1 MTAGRRP
8 SALRCCRDL
17 GAGSRHRSISSAKLS
32 APPSRALKGAT
43 AAFREID
50 RPQRVGHGPSLH
62 HDERRLDDRHR
73 PFMSDGEPR
82 AIEPPLARLVSM
94 PADPAQPF
102 APLQSGHS
110 DTPLAGSVLDW
121 SAAEEDAYT
130 LKQRSADASSLMVSA
145 SRPHKESTCTPDA
158 LCRLGAI
165 QMPQG
170 LAAAAKSCLV
180 LIVDRNGPIV
190 SVWRASRTIRCVAKP
205 RKGACRSFA
214 SAPCARRG
222 SRRQSAMLAAASTV
236 TAF

>member
-50 RPQRVGHGPSLH
+50 RPQRVGHGPTLR

-130 LKQRSADASSLMVSA
+130 LKQRSADASSSWFRPAVLIRSQHALRMLSA
-145 SRPHKESTCTPDA
+145 GLALSRCHKGSRP
-158 LCRLGAI
+158 
-165 QMPQG
+165 QQN
-170 LAAAAKSCLV
+170 LASC
-180 LIVDRNGPIV
+180 
-190 SVWRASRTIRCVAKP
+190 
-205 RKGACRSFA
+205 
-214 SAPCARRG
+214 
-222 SRRQSAMLAAASTV
+222 
-236 TAF
+236 